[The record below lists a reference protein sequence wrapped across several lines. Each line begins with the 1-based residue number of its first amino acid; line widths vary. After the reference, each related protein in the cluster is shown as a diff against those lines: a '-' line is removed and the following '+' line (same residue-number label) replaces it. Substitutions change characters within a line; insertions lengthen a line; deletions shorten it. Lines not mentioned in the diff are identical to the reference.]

1 MDNNVDF
8 VLDLLLCS
16 SGKEIEEFTREHA
29 YVILAANKKIYVKFV
44 HQIQNSDYRCKLEIK
59 DVDKMGNI

>member
-1 MDNNVDF
+1 MDNNADF

-44 HQIQNSDYRCKLEIK
+44 H
-59 DVDKMGNI
+59 